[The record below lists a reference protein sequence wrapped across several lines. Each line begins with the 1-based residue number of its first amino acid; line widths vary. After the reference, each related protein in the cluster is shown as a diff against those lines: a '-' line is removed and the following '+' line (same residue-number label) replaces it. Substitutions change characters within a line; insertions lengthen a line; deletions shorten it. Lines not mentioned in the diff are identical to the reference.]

1 MHALAQDDDAA
12 LSSLRWRVPEDAA
25 RHWRN
30 WGDEVVVYQPG
41 AATTHLLDGNS
52 AAVFLTL
59 LESAAAP
66 VSEQDLR
73 ALLTDE
79 TDGDAHTR
87 LLRDILDSLENIGL
101 AESLA

>member
-1 MHALAQDDDAA
+1 MYALAQDDDAA

-30 WGDEVVVYQPG
+30 WGDEVVVYLPG

-66 VSEQDLR
+66 VSEEDLR
-73 ALLTDE
+73 ALLIDSAE
-79 TDGDAHTR
+79 GDANTR
-87 LLRDILDSLENIGL
+87 LLRDILDSLQNTGL
-101 AESLA
+101 AESFA